1 MIGKSTQGTGEA
13 RLRVSWW
20 GSSTHDTPLN
30 VTPPY
35 IDHNVGLS
43 SFPTQTKRREEK
55 KDVFARVLE
64 RALKNREAL
73 FQLFLS
79 PKKTIFRPVIRQDQ
93 DPTSLVYRRR
103 KAHSYRCTNQGF

>member
-1 MIGKSTQGTGEA
+1 MIGRSTQGTGEA

-20 GSSTHDTPLN
+20 DSSTTYDASLNTP
-30 VTPPY
+30 PPY
-35 IDHNVGLS
+35 IIHNAN
-43 SFPTQTKRREEK
+43 FPFPQPKPKEEK

-73 FQLFLS
+73 FPLFLS
-79 PKKTIFRPVIRQDQ
+79 PKRTLFRPVIRRDQ

-103 KAHSYRCTNQGF
+103 KAHSYRCTNRGF